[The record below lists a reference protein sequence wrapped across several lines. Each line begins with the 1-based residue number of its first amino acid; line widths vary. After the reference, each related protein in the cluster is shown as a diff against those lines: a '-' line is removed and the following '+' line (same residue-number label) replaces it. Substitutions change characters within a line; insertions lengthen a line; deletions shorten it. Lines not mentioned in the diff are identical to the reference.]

1 MPTSSKDVTIAAA
14 VAFAGTA
21 GLFYLH
27 ARTRDESAE
36 VPTALRKSPYSKELK
51 LAIRL
56 AKRAGDNMKGYIE
69 SKGTSDAT
77 NFSLDI
83 ETKSGSADFCTK
95 VDVENENLIMD
106 GIQKVFPSHEL
117 IGEETTGTGEVPKL
131 TKKPTWIIDP
141 IDGTTK

>member
-1 MPTSSKDVTIAAA
+1 MPISSKDITIAA
-14 VAFAGTA
+14 VAFAGAA

-77 NFSLDI
+77 
-83 ETKSGSADFCTK
+83 DFCTK
-95 VDVENENLIMD
+95 VDVENESLIMD

-131 TKKPTWIIDP
+131 TKTPTWIIDP